1 MNLITFDA
9 LRGFGIPGTTY
20 IKPDSMMARLSEI
33 KQADWLLFPGYWQ
46 VNALYYG
53 LHKPVFPSISTYHL
67 GHDKIEMTRVLQ
79 LLWPAHVPETL
90 ILANTP
96 ANRQQ
101 VLDSLDFP
109 FVAKTV
115 RASMG
120 QGVWLIRTM
129 AEWEAYT
136 AGHEVL
142 YVQEYLPL
150 DRDLRLVLIGRKVI
164 AGYWRHCPAGG
175 FHANVARGGRLT
187 WADIPEAAVAL
198 VETVAARLDIDHA
211 GFDLAAGDG
220 HFYFFEFNRL
230 FGTSGLMQM
239 GIQPGPLIHA
249 YLQSRTQPPL
259 IPPQVP
265 PRDDFRRAS

>member
-20 IKPDSMMARLSEI
+20 IKPDNLVAHLPAV
-33 KQADWLLFPGYWQ
+33 QAADWLLFPEYWQ

-79 LLWPAHVPETL
+79 LLWPAHVPETR

-96 ANRQQ
+96 ANRRQM
-101 VLDSLDFP
+101 LDSLDFP

-142 YVQEYLPL
+142 YVHFYVPL
-150 DRDLRLVLIGRKVI
+150 YRDLWLVLV
-164 AGYWRHCPAGG
+164 
-175 FHANVARGGRLT
+175 
-187 WADIPEAAVAL
+187 
-198 VETVAARLDIDHA
+198 
-211 GFDLAAGDG
+211 
-220 HFYFFEFNRL
+220 
-230 FGTSGLMQM
+230 GL
-239 GIQPGPLIHA
+239 
-249 YLQSRTQPPL
+249 
-259 IPPQVP
+259 
-265 PRDDFRRAS
+265 